1 MTELKKTI
9 PGSSLFSMEEGKKRM
24 FVASDFAD
32 VKLYKKDKAGDSSSN
47 GMTGMQIC
55 SVRPNKGI
63 ALPYE

>member
-1 MTELKKTI
+1 
-9 PGSSLFSMEEGKKRM
+9 MEEGKKRM